1 MRCFVLK
8 RYYGIFDSKKSFER
22 FGFYKIFLYLC
33 SSCAPLE
40 IRLIVLL
47 IVQLMVAL
55 LMNLVLIIFNKK
67 YYGEKTGETKKYG
80 RKPLAIG

>member
-1 MRCFVLK
+1 MAFLIQK
-8 RYYGIFDSKKSFER
+8 FFER
-22 FGFYKIFLYLC
+22 CGIYKIFLYLC

-40 IRLIVLL
+40 ILLIVLL

-67 YYGEKTGETKKYG
+67 YYGKKTD
-80 RKPLAIG
+80 